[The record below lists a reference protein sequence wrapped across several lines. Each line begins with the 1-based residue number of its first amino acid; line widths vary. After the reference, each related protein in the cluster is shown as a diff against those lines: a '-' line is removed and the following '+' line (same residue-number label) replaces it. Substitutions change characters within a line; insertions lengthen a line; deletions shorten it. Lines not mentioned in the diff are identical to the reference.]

1 MEASRTINKKSVE
14 NDSVGT
20 AEGIAIGIFGT
31 LGILFCASITVVVYK
46 IAAHRKKTNNE
57 IFRQIKEQERLE
69 AERLQK
75 IADEE
80 LAKALQKE
88 DESENDS
95 SELGDEVP
103 QIAVSRLPEIV
114 KKKSESSS
122 PGLPSIHKQRSI
134 KQSQE
139 MFYDPNYDIEKDE
152 QI

>member
-1 MEASRTINKKSVE
+1 M
-14 NDSVGT
+14 
-20 AEGIAIGIFGT
+20 
-31 LGILFCASITVVVYK
+31 
-46 IAAHRKKTNNE
+46 
-57 IFRQIKEQERLE
+57 
-69 AERLQK
+69 QK

-88 DESENDS
+88 DESEDDS

-134 KQSQE
+134 KQS
-139 MFYDPNYDIEKDE
+139 
-152 QI
+152 